1 MPKSPEQKK
10 KILVVLKYLMLNSD
24 EEHPIS
30 TSTLIDYL
38 ENCGIKAER
47 KSIYSDI
54 ETLVNMGYDI
64 INRRG
69 NDGGYYIASRDFESA
84 ELKLLVDAVQSSK
97 FITEKKSNEL
107 ISKIEKLTSRH
118 EGRKLQRQ
126 VYVARRVK
134 TDNESILYNIDGIHE
149 AISHNSRISFLY
161 YEWNLERKLVCRN
174 NGNRYVVD
182 PLVLVW
188 DDENYYLVAG
198 DIANGIIKHF
208 RVDKMSDIKI
218 EPVSRDRHWENFD
231 VAQYSKEHFAMFH
244 GDKETVTVRFKK
256 HLIGVVI
263 DRFGKDVFIVPKGDD
278 YFDARLNVQVSNQ
291 FFGWITGFAGDACI
305 ISPQT
310 VIDRYKK
317 IIEDISSKL

>member
-10 KILVVLKYLMLNSD
+10 KMLVVLQYLMENSD
-24 EEHPIS
+24 ETHPIS
-30 TSTLIDYL
+30 TAALLNYL

-54 ETLVNMGYDI
+54 ETLINMGYDI
-64 INRRG
+64 INKRG
-69 NDGGYYIASRDFESA
+69 TDGGYYVASRDFELA

-107 ISKIEKLTSRH
+107 ISKIERLTSRH

-126 VYVARRVK
+126 VYVTNRVK

-149 AISHNSRISFLY
+149 SISNKSRISFLY
-161 YEWNLERKLVCRN
+161 YEWNLEKKLVCRN

-182 PLVLVW
+182 PLALVW

-198 DIANGIIKHF
+198 DIVNGIIKHF
-208 RVDKMSDIKI
+208 RVDKMSYIEIEQIKCDSNWADFDI
-218 EPVSRDRHWENFD
+218 
-231 VAQYSKEHFAMFH
+231 AQYSKEHFSMFH
-244 GDKETVTVRFKK
+244 GEKETVTVRFKK

-263 DRFGKDVFIVPKGDD
+263 DRFGKGVFIVPKGDEC
-278 YFDARLNVQVSNQ
+278 FDARLNVQVSNQ
-291 FFGWITGFAGDACI
+291 FFGWIMGFAGDATI

-310 VIDRYKK
+310 VIDRYKG
-317 IIEDISSKL
+317 IIEDISKKL

>member
-1 MPKSPEQKK
+1 MPKSPEQKRK
-10 KILVVLKYLMLNSD
+10 MLVVLQYLMEYSD

-30 TSTLIDYL
+30 TAALLSYL

-54 ETLVNMGYDI
+54 ETLINMGYDI
-64 INRRG
+64 INKRG
-69 NDGGYYIASRDFESA
+69 ADGGYYVASRDFELA

-118 EGRKLQRQ
+118 EGRKLHRQ
-126 VYVARRVK
+126 VYVANRVK

-149 AISHNSRISFLY
+149 AISDNSRISFLY
-161 YEWNLERKLVCRN
+161 YEWNLERRLVCRN

-182 PLVLVW
+182 PLALVW

-198 DIANGIIKHF
+198 DISNGIIKHF
-208 RVDKMSDIKI
+208 RVDKMSDIEI
-218 EPVSRDRHWENFD
+218 EQTTRDRSRENFD
-231 VAQYSKEHFAMFH
+231 IAQYSKEHFSMFH

-256 HLIGVVI
+256 NLIGVVI
-263 DRFGKDVFIVPKGDD
+263 DRFGKDVFIVPKGNE
-278 YFDARLNVQVSNQ
+278 YFDAILNVQVSNQ
-291 FFGWITGFAGDACI
+291 FFGWITGFAGDAVI

-310 VIDRYKK
+310 VIDRYKG
-317 IIEDISSKL
+317 IIEDISRKL